1 MSRRYALIEDSGD
14 RDNPDAVVLIT
25 KNFRAVVKFAVQIP
39 ARKTLTGKLYR
50 RNVYEMPGTWREPNE
65 ETCRLLAMSLTS
77 HETPVTWQ
85 DALAFVC
92 VQVGKHV
99 DLSSY
104 SRG

>member
-1 MSRRYALIEDSGD
+1 MSRRYALIEDSGI
-14 RDNPDAVVLIT
+14 RDNPDAIVILT
-25 KNFRAVVKFAVQIP
+25 KNVKMAVTFSVQEP
-39 ARKTLTGKLYR
+39 ARKTLTGKIYQR
-50 RNVYEMPGTWREPNE
+50 RVYEMPCTWRAPNE
-65 ETCRLLAMSLTS
+65 ETCRLLAMSMTS
-77 HETPVTWQ
+77 AETPVTWQ